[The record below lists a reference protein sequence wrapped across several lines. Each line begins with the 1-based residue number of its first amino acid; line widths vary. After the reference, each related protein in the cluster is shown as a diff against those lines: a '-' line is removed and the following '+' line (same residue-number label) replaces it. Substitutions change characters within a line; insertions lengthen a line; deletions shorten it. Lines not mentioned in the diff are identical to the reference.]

1 MRSEAEKRGGG
12 KGWAEVE
19 KRRMKKRKEGEKERR
34 MGKKKRIMLRKEG
47 RRVRDKEMLTKKR
60 KESTGGVCRRR

>member
-1 MRSEAEKRGGG
+1 MKQKKRGGG

-19 KRRMKKRKEGEKERR
+19 KRRMKKRKEGEKERG
-34 MGKKKRIMLRKEG
+34 MGKKKGIMLRKEG

>member
-1 MRSEAEKRGGG
+1 MG
-12 KGWAEVE
+12 KG
-19 KRRMKKRKEGEKERR
+19 K
-34 MGKKKRIMLRKEG
+34 GKGKMLRKEG

>member
-1 MRSEAEKRGGG
+1 MKQKKRGG

-19 KRRMKKRKEGEKERR
+19 KRRMKKRKEGEKERG
-34 MGKKKRIMLRKEG
+34 MGKEKGIMLRKEG

>member
-1 MRSEAEKRGGG
+1 
-12 KGWAEVE
+12 
-19 KRRMKKRKEGEKERR
+19 MKKRKEGEKERG
-34 MGKKKRIMLRKEG
+34 MGKGKGKGKEG